1 MNPQDQQSIAKI
13 CLMAALADGR
23 RDEHELAELERIV
36 KTFPDAPNLDLR
48 RIEAELTERTPVL
61 SEIVDGLSPEV
72 RQQAFELAVCV
83 CNADGAE
90 NAQETAFLARLRE
103 ALDLDAGRAD
113 AFEREATAV
122 TSVALDPVSAPK
134 AGPSTEE
141 QDKMILN
148 YAMLNGALELLPQSL
163 ASMAIIPLQMKMV
176 YRIGQSYGYQ
186 LDQNS
191 IKDFAATAGVGL
203 TSQMVENIGR
213 KIVGGILGSLGGI
226 LGSAGRQAT
235 GSAFSFVTTY
245 ALGKVAREY
254 YAGGRTID
262 AAKLKQVFAAM
273 KEEAKTLQGRVA
285 AQIQEKAKTINTG
298 NIASLVRDA

>member
-1 MNPQDQQSIAKI
+1 MTPSEQQSII
-13 CLMAALADGR
+13 ELCLMAALVDGAKDVR
-23 RDEHELAELERIV
+23 ERGELERIV
-36 KTFPDAPNLDLR
+36 TTFPNASNIDLKR
-48 RIEAELTERTPVL
+48 LQDELAARKPDLSAVAESIPAAL
-61 SEIVDGLSPEV
+61 

-83 CNADGAE
+83 CNADGAQNPE
-90 NAQETAFLARLRE
+90 EAVFLARLRG
-103 ALDLDAGRAD
+103 ALDLQPEPSRE
-113 AFEREATAV
+113 FEHDVAAVAATAIEP
-122 TSVALDPVSAPK
+122 VAAAEST
-134 AGPSTEE
+134 PSPEE
-141 QDKMILN
+141 QDRMILN

-176 YRIGQSYGYQ
+176 YRIGQFYGFQ
-186 LDQNS
+186 LDQSS

-203 TSQMVENIGR
+203 TSQIVENLGR

-226 LGSAGRQAT
+226 LGSAGSQAT

-254 YAGGRTID
+254 YAGGRKID

-273 KEEAKTLQGRVA
+273 TEAAKGLQGRLA
-285 AQIQEKAKTINTG
+285 GQIQEKAKTINTQ

>member
-1 MNPQDQQSIAKI
+1 MTPQEQQSIVHI
-13 CLMAALADGR
+13 CLMAALVDGGK
-23 RDEHELAELERIV
+23 DERERVELERIV
-36 KTFPDAPNLDLR
+36 KTFPYASNLDLR
-48 RIEAELTERTPVL
+48 QLEEEVTARAPALAEVAAN
-61 SEIVDGLSPEV
+61 VSPEV
-72 RQQAFELAVCV
+72 RQSAFELAVCV

-90 NAQETAFLARLRE
+90 NAREGAFLSELRQ
-103 ALDLDAGRAD
+103 ALGLDAEHAE

-122 TSVALDPVSAPK
+122 TSTALTPVAAPK
-134 AGPSTEE
+134 QGPNAEE

-186 LDQNS
+186 LDQSS

-203 TSQMVENIGR
+203 TSQMVENLGR

-226 LGSAGRQAT
+226 LGSAGSQAT

-273 KEEAKTLQGRVA
+273 AEEAKTLQGRLA
-285 AQIQEKAKTINTG
+285 GEIQDKAKGLRTA

>member
-1 MNPQDQQSIAKI
+1 MTPQDQQSITKL
-13 CLMAALADGR
+13 CLLAALVDGAK
-23 RDEHELAELERIV
+23 DERERAELERIV
-36 KTFPDAPNLDLR
+36 QMFPYASDLDLSR
-48 RIEAELTERTPVL
+48 LEAEMTARTPALTE
-61 SEIVDGLSPEV
+61 IVNGLSPEV
-72 RQQAFELAVCV
+72 RQPAFELAVCV

-90 NAQETAFLARLRE
+90 NAAEAAFLDELRR
-103 ALDLDAGRAD
+103 ALDLDAGPAA
-113 AFEREATAV
+113 AFEREASAV
-122 TSVALDPVSAPK
+122 TSTALEPAATARPAPN
-134 AGPSTEE
+134 AEE

-203 TSQMVENIGR
+203 TSQVVENLGRRIIG
-213 KIVGGILGSLGGI
+213 GLLSGLGGI
-226 LGSAGRQAT
+226 VGAAGRQAT

-254 YAGGRTID
+254 YAGGRTLD
-262 AAKLKQVFAAM
+262 AARLKQVFAVMA
-273 KEEAKTLQGRVA
+273 EEARTLQA
-285 AQIQEKAKTINTG
+285 KLTTQIQEKARTLDSSS
-298 NIASLVRDA
+298 IASLVRDA

>member
-1 MNPQDQQSIAKI
+1 MTPNEQQSII
-13 CLMAALADGR
+13 TLCLMAALVDGGK
-23 RDEHELAELERIV
+23 DERERAELERIV
-36 KTFPDAPNLDLR
+36 KTFPQASSLDTQRLQD
-48 RIEAELTERTPVL
+48 ELITRKPDLAVIAASIPPAL
-61 SEIVDGLSPEV
+61 

-83 CNADGAE
+83 CNADGAQ
-90 NAQETAFLARLRE
+90 NAEETAFLAQLQQAMGLPAE
-103 ALDLDAGRAD
+103 PSQ
-113 AFEREATAV
+113 AFEHQAVAV
-122 TSVALDPVSAPK
+122 TTTALEQVAAPKSAPS
-134 AGPSTEE
+134 AEE
-141 QDKMILN
+141 QDRMILN

-186 LDQNS
+186 LDQSS

-203 TSQMVENIGR
+203 TSQIVENLGR

-226 LGSAGRQAT
+226 LGSAGSQAT

-254 YAGGRTID
+254 YAGGRKID

-273 KEEAKTLQGRVA
+273 TEEAKTLQGRLA
-285 AQIQEKAKTINTG
+285 TQIQEKAKTINTG